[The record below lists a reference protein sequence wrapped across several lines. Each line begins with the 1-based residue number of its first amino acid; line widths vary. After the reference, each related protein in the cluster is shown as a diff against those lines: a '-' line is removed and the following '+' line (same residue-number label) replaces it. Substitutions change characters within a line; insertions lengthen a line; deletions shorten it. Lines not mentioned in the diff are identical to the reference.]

1 MFTQVDNEKF
11 ELANKWLRLQNRNI
25 SILQGLRNKGIT
37 KIIIYGAS
45 EFALRLIEQCE
56 NENNVVKI
64 IGIGDKEI
72 SSKSGDYKNLPYLTI
87 DDIALLKMENMCVV
101 ITAMG
106 FCEEIRSELRKRGIS
121 KIISLKE
128 MVNEVFC

>member
-64 IGIGDKEI
+64 IGIGDKKI

>member
-45 EFALRLIEQCE
+45 DFALRLIEQCE

-64 IGIGDKEI
+64 IGIGDKKI